1 MKTIGLTASLLFASF
16 LTMSSCGNGPK
27 QSQAGKVSESVQG
40 VKTMTMEDGLQVT
53 WIQDNASERLMPRF
67 LFAAAPDS
75 LFESLSLQGGIPS
88 TVSTFLLQ
96 SKEGPILFDAG
107 LGQADSRLIAGLASI
122 GIAPEDVKYIY
133 LTHFHGDHIG
143 GLMKEDTAVFPHAEI
158 YASQLEYDAWMA
170 MPDEKKSQVVRT
182 MDAYKD
188 RLHLFGFGDTLP
200 GGVAAIEAIGH
211 TPGHTVYQAGKLLV
225 VGDLMHGTALQLP
238 HPEFCASYDMEPG
251 QAVKTRR
258 EVLDYARKNA
268 LTMAGMH
275 FPAPA
280 FLILEENK

>member
-1 MKTIGLTASLLFASF
+1 MLFASF
-16 LTMSSCGNGPK
+16 LTMSSCGNGTK
-27 QSQAGKVSESVQG
+27 QSQAGKASESVQG

-53 WIQDNASERLMPRF
+53 WIQDNASERLMPRS

-75 LFESLSLQGGIPS
+75 LFEILSLQGGIPS

-158 YASQLEYDAWMA
+158 YASRLEYDAWMA

-182 MDAYKD
+182 MDVYKD

-200 GGVAAIEAIGH
+200 GGVAAIEAVGH

-238 HPEFCASYDMEPG
+238 HPEFCASYDMELG
-251 QAVKTRR
+251 QAVKTRQ

>member
-16 LTMSSCGNGPK
+16 LTMSSCGNGTK
-27 QSQAGKVSESVQG
+27 QSQAGKASESVQG

-53 WIQDNASERLMPRF
+53 WIQDNASERLMPRS

-225 VGDLMHGTALQLP
+225 VGDLMHGVALQLP
-238 HPEFCASYDMEPG
+238 HPEFCASYDMEPV
-251 QAVKTRR
+251 QAVKTRQ

-280 FLILEENK
+280 FLILEEDK

>member
-53 WIQDNASERLMPRF
+53 WIQDNASERLMPRS

-238 HPEFCASYDMEPG
+238 HPEFCASYDMCPEECLDHG
-251 QAVKTRR
+251 RDAFSGSGFSDFGR
-258 EVLDYARKNA
+258 EQI
-268 LTMAGMH
+268 AG
-275 FPAPA
+275 
-280 FLILEENK
+280 I

>member
-1 MKTIGLTASLLFASF
+1 
-16 LTMSSCGNGPK
+16 
-27 QSQAGKVSESVQG
+27 
-40 VKTMTMEDGLQVT
+40 MTMEDGLQVT

-67 LFAAAPDS
+67 LFAATPDS

>member
-1 MKTIGLTASLLFASF
+1 MLFASF
-16 LTMSSCGNGPK
+16 LTMSSCGNGTK
-27 QSQAGKVSESVQG
+27 QSQAGKASESVQG

-53 WIQDNASERLMPRF
+53 WIQDNASERLMPRS

-225 VGDLMHGTALQLP
+225 VGDLMHGVALQLP
-238 HPEFCASYDMEPG
+238 HPEFCASYDMEPE
-251 QAVKTRR
+251 QAVKTRQ
-258 EVLDYARKNA
+258 ELLNYARKNA

>member
-1 MKTIGLTASLLFASF
+1 
-16 LTMSSCGNGPK
+16 
-27 QSQAGKVSESVQG
+27 
-40 VKTMTMEDGLQVT
+40 MTMEDGLQVT
-53 WIQDNASERLMPRF
+53 WIQDNASERLMPRS

-225 VGDLMHGTALQLP
+225 VGDLMHGVALQLP
-238 HPEFCASYDMEPG
+238 HPEFCASYDMEPV
-251 QAVKTRR
+251 QAVKTRQ

-280 FLILEENK
+280 FLILEEDK